1 MTYNNILCIQKKR
14 MLLTIVLMSLMCM
27 VLAYYFSTPSSRTT
41 YVTELARI
49 NDIEDK
55 VVVIGTATASQLVT
69 VGSQASGQI
78 KKIHVQL
85 GDSVKKGQLLAEIDS
100 TTQINELS
108 TSRARLKSYEAQL
121 EARKVSLKIAST
133 QYARWAVL
141 LKSDATS
148 QDNFEN
154 AENDWEKAKADVAE
168 TESLILQAKIAVGT
182 AEANCGYTRII
193 APMDGV
199 VVSTPVEEG
208 QTINAT
214 QVTPVIVQLADLSIM
229 SIRMQISEADV
240 TKLRPGM
247 AVTCAIL
254 SEQTVEYPTVLHSID
269 PADVSTTD
277 NIKNSDKMNAIKS
290 DSAIYYYGRALV
302 ENNDGK
308 LRIGMTTKNS
318 IILRIKENVITVS
331 NASIYE
337 RDAKKYIRILH
348 DDDRSQEIEVSI
360 GIADDSR
367 TEVILGLAGGER
379 VVTSEIT
386 DDEINDSVNKVIN

>member
-1 MTYNNILCIQKKR
+1 M
-14 MLLTIVLMSLMCM
+14 
-27 VLAYYFSTPSSRTT
+27 
-41 YVTELARI
+41 TELARI